1 MSESATANNS
11 SEMSDCKTFRN
22 LKFLHVCFSYYGYLE
37 NNKGRNSNLG
47 GVTSEFWG
55 Q

>member
-1 MSESATANNS
+1 MSESATVKNS

-37 NNKGRNSNLG
+37 NNKGRNSNSG